1 MSYKQKQKLFDSKIK
16 KVSYKALWCCL
27 VCCSYVLLFKQLCR
41 FALWKDSRLARTRF
55 GRADS
60 KNFSAST
67 CLPVCTA
74 DDPRYTDMDTSN
86 GHNAGRLLP
95 AGLLS
100 ILVPYLYPNGL
111 RILDITRLFVPVC
124 VTTLLCGHLE

>member
-1 MSYKQKQKLFDSKIK
+1 MGLGIPKLAARFDRSYTHKIRM
-16 KVSYKALWCCL
+16 AL
-27 VCCSYVLLFKQLCR
+27 
-41 FALWKDSRLARTRF
+41 
-55 GRADS
+55 
-60 KNFSAST
+60 
-67 CLPVCTA
+67 LPVCTA

-111 RILDITRLFVPVC
+111 RILDITRLFVLIGFTKCYVC
-124 VTTLLCGHLE
+124 SLIDA